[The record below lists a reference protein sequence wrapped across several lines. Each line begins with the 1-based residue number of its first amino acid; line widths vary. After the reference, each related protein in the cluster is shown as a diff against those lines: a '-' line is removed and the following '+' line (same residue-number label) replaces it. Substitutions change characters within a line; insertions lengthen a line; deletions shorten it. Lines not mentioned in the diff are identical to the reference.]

1 MSRIYLV
8 ILILC
13 HHAYSQQ
20 SINNLRKATADE
32 IKEIVPDSLY
42 KEVKK
47 QSEHVSPFIE
57 AEITETILLE
67 KYKSSKTQQ
76 ELDQTKDEFKLYY
89 QKMVN
94 QGFNKDD
101 LIKTS
106 NKMTLDLYDD
116 VIKQNSEQDS
126 QLKADIAKKQN
137 QIIEMYDKHYNKWEH
152 TQQNSNLDSED
163 LTSKITDE
171 KRKQYKTEL
180 SVLMEKESALNNEI
194 KDLLSKSKTLQ
205 EGSKRAQD
213 FQSFLKEIVTDLDY
227 TKAGSQKED
236 LQSPQFSKIDLY
248 VPSEF
253 NLEKY
258 KLSKSTF
265 NEDLSIFSNQNSIS
279 PLCYKS
285 TTTSNDMTLFLSDG
299 NDVIKKLEEKE
310 QRELKGK
317 FYFSWGYNRAWHSK
331 SDVTFTTSE
340 GTFTIHDAHGDDRPS
355 PFDPKIYFNPATL
368 SIPQYNL
375 KLGYEFND
383 KWSIEAG
390 TDHMKWV
397 FDNKRRY
404 NITGHFEPK
413 VVIENPDSQHGWDA
427 VHAVDFEHAKELGDA
442 SWLGFEHSD
451 GYNYVHVSGVFN
463 QRLLE
468 TKKKIFAIDTQIAGG
483 VGLMVPKTKV
493 NMHRDQAW
501 NWVGLDNRFHV
512 AGAGAHA
519 DARLKI
525 TFFDRVYIQG
535 VTRGNAIKVKNALVN
550 TETDP
555 TARLEHTPIY
565 SGQVSVEI
573 GAKFPIY
580 KKKKK

>member
-171 KRKQYKTEL
+171 KR
-180 SVLMEKESALNNEI
+180 
-194 KDLLSKSKTLQ
+194 
-205 EGSKRAQD
+205 
-213 FQSFLKEIVTDLDY
+213 
-227 TKAGSQKED
+227 
-236 LQSPQFSKIDLY
+236 
-248 VPSEF
+248 
-253 NLEKY
+253 
-258 KLSKSTF
+258 
-265 NEDLSIFSNQNSIS
+265 
-279 PLCYKS
+279 
-285 TTTSNDMTLFLSDG
+285 
-299 NDVIKKLEEKE
+299 
-310 QRELKGK
+310 
-317 FYFSWGYNRAWHSK
+317 
-331 SDVTFTTSE
+331 
-340 GTFTIHDAHGDDRPS
+340 
-355 PFDPKIYFNPATL
+355 
-368 SIPQYNL
+368 
-375 KLGYEFND
+375 
-383 KWSIEAG
+383 
-390 TDHMKWV
+390 
-397 FDNKRRY
+397 
-404 NITGHFEPK
+404 
-413 VVIENPDSQHGWDA
+413 
-427 VHAVDFEHAKELGDA
+427 
-442 SWLGFEHSD
+442 
-451 GYNYVHVSGVFN
+451 
-463 QRLLE
+463 
-468 TKKKIFAIDTQIAGG
+468 
-483 VGLMVPKTKV
+483 
-493 NMHRDQAW
+493 
-501 NWVGLDNRFHV
+501 
-512 AGAGAHA
+512 
-519 DARLKI
+519 
-525 TFFDRVYIQG
+525 
-535 VTRGNAIKVKNALVN
+535 
-550 TETDP
+550 
-555 TARLEHTPIY
+555 
-565 SGQVSVEI
+565 
-573 GAKFPIY
+573 
-580 KKKKK
+580 